1 MFKHLPLLW
10 ANLGRKKL
18 RTGLTL
24 ASIIVAFLLFGLM
37 QTLRIA
43 LTGNPELAGVDRLV
57 TIHKVAIIQPL
68 PESYLNRIRAVDGVK
83 VACSH
88 DWFGGIYQDDRNQLA
103 AIAVDVPTFF
113 QVYAEYSLPAE
124 QKDAWLKDRTGVIV
138 GKLVAERFRWKVGD
152 TIPLRSNIWI
162 QKDGTNVWPMKIVGI
177 YDAGN
182 GDNQSLYFH
191 HEYLDES
198 RGGGVPKG
206 TIGWVVVRVKDPARS
221 ADVARTIDAMFA
233 NSSTETKT
241 ATEKAFI
248 QGFANQMGNIG
259 ALLTAI
265 AAAVFFTMLLVTAN
279 TIGQSIRERLNEIG
293 VMKTLGYSNFTV
305 TALVLGEA
313 ILVTALGGAVGLA
326 LAALSSKAIGSA
338 VAQFFPVLGMPPST
352 YAIGAVLIVVLGGI
366 AAALPCTQAAQLK
379 IVDAL
384 RKV

>member
-1 MFKHLPLLW
+1 MFKYLPLLW

-37 QTLRIA
+37 QTLRVA

-68 PESYLNRIRAVDGVK
+68 PESYLAKVRGVDGVK

-88 DWFGGIYQDDRNQLA
+88 DWFGGIYQNDRNQLA
-103 AIAVDVPTFF
+103 VIAVDVPTFF
-113 QVYAEYSLPAE
+113 QVYAEYSLPPQQKAAWE
-124 QKDAWLKDRTGVIV
+124 QDRTAAIV
-138 GKLVAERFRWKVGD
+138 GSAVAERFGWKIGD
-152 TIPLRSNIWI
+152 TVPMRSNIWT
-162 QKDGTNVWPMKIVGI
+162 QKDGGNVWPMKIAGI
-177 YDAGN
+177 YSAGN
-182 GDNQSLYFH
+182 GDNQSIYFH
-191 HEYLDES
+191 HKYLEES
-198 RGGGVPKG
+198 RAFGAGM
-206 TIGWVVVRVKDPARS
+206 IGWIVLRVNDRNKS

-259 ALLTAI
+259 ALITAV

-279 TIGQSIRERLNEIG
+279 TMGQSIRERVNEIG
-293 VMKTLGYSNFTV
+293 VMKTLGYSNTGV
-305 TALVLGEA
+305 TLLVLGEA
-313 ILVTALGGAVGLA
+313 LLVTALGAVIGLGLAALTSVGLA
-326 LAALSSKAIGSA
+326 KSL
-338 VAQFFPVLGMPPST
+338 AQFFPVLGMPPSAYT
-352 YAIGAVLIVVLGGI
+352 IGVVLVVVLGGL
-366 AAALPCTQAAQLK
+366 AAAQPCTQAARLK

>member
-1 MFKHLPLLW
+1 MFKYLPLLW

-37 QTLRIA
+37 QTLRVA
-43 LTGNPELAGVDRLV
+43 LTGNPDLAGVDRLV
-57 TIHKVAIIQPL
+57 TIHKIAIIQPL

-88 DWFGGIYQDDRNQLA
+88 DWFGGVYQDDRNQLA

-113 QVYAEYSLPAE
+113 EVYAEYSLPPD
-124 QKDAWLKDRTGVIV
+124 QRQAWARDRTGVIV
-138 GKLVAERFRWKVGD
+138 GKLVAQRFGWKVGD
-152 TIPLRSNIWI
+152 TIPMRSNIWV
-162 QKDGTNVWPMKIVGI
+162 QKDGTNTWPMKVVGI

-182 GDNQSLYFH
+182 GDNQTLYFH

-206 TIGWVVVRVKDPARS
+206 TIGWVVVRVQDPVRS

-259 ALLTAI
+259 ALLTWI

-279 TIGQSIRERLNEIG
+279 TMGQSIRERLNEIG
-293 VMKTLGYSNFTV
+293 VMKTLGYSSFSV

-313 ILVTALGGAVGLA
+313 VLVTALGGMIGLL
-326 LAALSSKAIGSA
+326 LAGVFSTAIGSA

-352 YAIGAVLIVVLGGI
+352 YAIGVGLIVVLGAI